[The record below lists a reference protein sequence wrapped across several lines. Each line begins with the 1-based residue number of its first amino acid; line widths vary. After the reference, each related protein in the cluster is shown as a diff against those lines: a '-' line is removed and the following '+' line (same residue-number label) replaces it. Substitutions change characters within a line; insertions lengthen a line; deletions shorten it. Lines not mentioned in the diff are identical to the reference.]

1 MQVCRKA
8 GFLVSAAAM
17 LSFLRILLA
26 VLSGLAGIGAI
37 YLIQSPGRYPYEQAL
52 ELAAVTFLIAA
63 TLLNTVWDKLSE
75 ANAPEPAAASASA
88 GPPAATRDAG
98 DPVQNEV
105 ARILGL
111 LRTHAD
117 DNAQFSNVLERA
129 RGELSESLK
138 AEEVRS
144 IISYL
149 MVENERMRQRSAS
162 LQANLEASQRQIDSL
177 RTNLAAAEEQ
187 GLSDPLT
194 GLRNR
199 RSFDIVLA
207 SQVAGARNG
216 AQPLCLILAD
226 IDHFKAINDRYGHPM
241 GDEVLKWFARILS
254 GNVKGRDTVARYG
267 GEEFALI
274 LPNTQLANAA
284 KVAEQIKAQLGQ
296 QLFQK
301 PDAPNLMLR
310 VTSSFGVAQLQPGEG
325 TSSLISRA
333 DARLYDAKTS
343 GRNRVAA

>member
-1 MQVCRKA
+1 MP
-8 GFLVSAAAM
+8 
-17 LSFLRILLA
+17 SFLRILLA

-52 ELAAVTFLIAA
+52 ELAAVTLLLAT
-63 TLLNTVWDKLSE
+63 TLLNTVWDKLRE
-75 ANAPEPAAASASA
+75 AAAPEA
-88 GPPAATRDAG
+88 GPPPPPPAAPPETA
-98 DPVQNEV
+98 DPVQGEV
-105 ARILGL
+105 AKILGL

-117 DNAQFSNVLERA
+117 DNAQFSKVLERA

-149 MVENERMRQRSAS
+149 MVENERMRQRSTS
-162 LQANLEASQRQIDSL
+162 LQANLEASQRQIESL

-207 SQVAGARNG
+207 AQVAGARSG
-216 AQPLCLILAD
+216 AQPLCLVLAD
-226 IDHFKAINDRYGHPM
+226 IDHFKAINDRYGHPT

-274 LPNTQLANAA
+274 LPNTELSNAA

-301 PDAPNLMLR
+301 ANAPNLMLR

-333 DARLYDAKTS
+333 DARLYAAKTA
-343 GRNRVAA
+343 GRNQVAA